1 MFPAWLEK
9 HLARLRRD
17 SRVIGLLGISIIV
30 LIAALSLFLLQ
41 KSRDFARV
49 SAEIHSQQL
58 SKTVTHQML
67 TTINLIEH
75 AMRFLNDS
83 IRITGRPERLAEL
96 GASGQLPTDGI
107 SHFAFVAPDAR
118 VIYDSLNRD
127 RQSVPLGPKERAFF
141 DAALQPGD
149 DIYITPPIPN
159 SLSRDLFLPISR
171 AVRDREGKLMG
182 VLVAMI
188 DVRSLD
194 RIWSDLGLDSAD
206 SIELIDKDGKVW
218 LRWPR
223 AAAGETPPHASTDRP
238 IAVQPL
244 GDWHLSF
251 AASID
256 MAAVE
261 RQLAPAQRAIV
272 LAAVAASLLVAWFT
286 WMLMRLTRQARN
298 ERDVAT
304 RLRAHLLTALDAVPV
319 EFIEYDRD
327 RRAVLVNAA
336 ARQSQAA
343 PIDAGD
349 SLEAILDARLA
360 SGARA
365 GTEDE
370 WTAWKQQAIADF
382 EHGGIADLRR
392 PDGQWQRAYTTELSD
407 GGRIVVGVDITA
419 IKRREELLAAE
430 MERFGSVF
438 QTTGAVILM
447 LDRMGCV
454 LLANQPALDI
464 HGLSGAEIAGRPYE
478 ALKFAGLGA
487 GTIEAWRRAED
498 GQRLEPAEFEC
509 SLAGANGE
517 RRIFRFTANPVEDD
531 LGRLRYVVLIGVDDT
546 ERRAAEV
553 RVFNISR
560 LANLGEMASGVAH
573 ELNQP
578 LAIMRLAADR
588 LREEIAMPELQ
599 ALPAGTAEFFD
610 QKLARIVGQI
620 ERASA
625 IIGDLRAVARKPNES
640 LHPFDLAAATRVS
653 SDLLGE
659 QMRLMRIDYAV
670 DLRQPGPMVMG
681 EPSRI
686 QQVLI
691 NLVLNARDALVER
704 ASGSGNDRGDGPI
717 GRIGVHVGVE
727 TDRGSTRAVL
737 TVEDDGPGIPD
748 AVMLRLFEPFFTTK
762 PLGKGTG
769 LGLSIS
775 NQIVRGMGG
784 ELSAQNLGPGVRFR
798 VVLPIA
804 PTAEAAEPG
813 PAAGHHHPI
822 VTATP

>member
-1 MFPAWLEK
+1 MFPAWLERP
-9 HLARLRRD
+9 LARVRQD
-17 SRVIGLLGISIIV
+17 SRAIGLLGASIALLIV
-30 LIAALSLFLLQ
+30 VLSLFLLQ

-67 TTINLIEH
+67 TTINMIEH
-75 AMRFLNDS
+75 AMRYLNDS
-83 IRITGRPERLAEL
+83 IRATGRPERLAEL
-96 GASGQLPTDGI
+96 GATGQLPTDGI
-107 SHFAFVAPDAR
+107 SHFAFVSPDAR

-149 DIYITPPIPN
+149 DTYITPPIPN

-171 AVRDREGKLMG
+171 AVHDKDGKLLG
-182 VLVAMI
+182 VLVAFI

-194 RIWSDLGLDSAD
+194 RIWSDLGLNSAD
-206 SIELIDKDGKVW
+206 SIELIDRNGKIW

-223 AAAGETPPHASTDRP
+223 APIGEVGIDGLRPPPPGDRP

-244 GDWHLSF
+244 GDWHLSI
-251 AASID
+251 AATID

-261 RQLAPAQRAIV
+261 RQLAPAQSAII
-272 LAAVAASLLVAWFT
+272 AAAIAASLLVGWFT
-286 WMLMRLTRQARN
+286 WMLMRLTRQARV

-319 EFIEYDRD
+319 EFIEYDSE
-327 RRAVLVNAA
+327 RRAVLVNAT
-336 ARQSQAA
+336 ARGSQATS
-343 PIDAGD
+343 IDTGL
-349 SLEAILDARLA
+349 SLEAILDARVA
-360 SGARA
+360 SGFGA
-365 GTEDE
+365 EDE
-370 WTAWKQQAIADF
+370 WAAWKRQAIADF
-382 EHGGIADLRR
+382 ERGGIADLRR
-392 PDGQWQRAYTTELSD
+392 PDGQWQRSYTTELAD

-447 LDRMGCV
+447 LDRTGSV

-464 HGLSGAEIAGRPYE
+464 HGLSGAEIAGKPYE

-487 GTIEAWRRAED
+487 GTIEAWRRAEG

-509 SLAGANGE
+509 SLAGAAGE

-553 RVFNISR
+553 RMFNVSR
-560 LANLGEMASGVAH
+560 LANLGEMATGVAH

-578 LAIMRLAADR
+578 LAVIQLASDS
-588 LREEIAMPELQ
+588 LREELSLPELQ
-599 ALPAGTAEFFD
+599 ALPAGTIEFFD
-610 QKLARIVGQI
+610 QKLERIVGQVQ
-620 ERASA
+620 RASA
-625 IIGDLRAVARKPNES
+625 IIRDLRAVARKPNDS

-659 QMRLMRIDYAV
+659 QLKLLRIQYVV
-670 DLRQPGPMVMG
+670 DLPQPGPMVMG

-691 NLVLNARDALVER
+691 NLVLNARDALVDR
-704 ASGSGNDRGDGPI
+704 AKGDGPI

-727 TDRGSTRAVL
+727 QDRAVL

-748 AVMLRLFEPFFTTK
+748 AVMPRLFEPFFTTK
-762 PLGKGTG
+762 PLGEGTG

-784 ELSAQNLGPGVRFR
+784 ELSAQNLATGGVRFR
-798 VVLPIA
+798 VVLPVVQ
-804 PTAEAAEPG
+804 
-813 PAAGHHHPI
+813 PAAGHPEGSHHPI
-822 VTATP
+822 VIATP

>member
-1 MFPAWLEK
+1 MLAAWLDK

-17 SRVIGLLGISIIV
+17 SRVIGLLGAGIILLIV
-30 LIAALSLFLLQ
+30 LLSLFLLQ

-58 SKTVTHQML
+58 SKTVAHQLL
-67 TTINLIEH
+67 TTITLIEH
-75 AMRFLNDS
+75 AERYLNDG
-83 IRITGRPERLAEL
+83 IRSTGRPERLAEL
-96 GASGQLPTDGI
+96 GAAGQLPTDGI
-107 SHFAFVAPDAR
+107 SHFAFVSPDAR
-118 VIYDSLNRD
+118 VIYDSLNRE
-127 RQSVPLGPKERAFF
+127 RQSVPLEPAERVFF
-141 DAALQPGD
+141 DAALNSASD
-149 DIYITPPIPN
+149 DTSITPPIPS

-171 AVRDREGKLMG
+171 VVRGNDGKVLG

-194 RIWSDLGLDSAD
+194 RIWSDLGLNSTD
-206 SIELIDKDGKVW
+206 SIELIDRDGKIW

-223 AAAGETPPHASTDRP
+223 ADLAETAGERPRAPSPDRP

-244 GDWHLSF
+244 GDWHLSI
-251 AASID
+251 AAAID
-256 MAAVE
+256 MAAVQ

-272 LAAVAASLLVAWFT
+272 VAAIVASLMVAWFS
-286 WMLMRLTRQARN
+286 WMLMGRTRQASN

-304 RLRAHLLTALDAVPV
+304 RLRMHLLTALDAVPV

-327 RRAVLVNAA
+327 RHAVLVNAA
-336 ARQSQAA
+336 ARRSQ
-343 PIDAGD
+343 PTPVDVGL
-349 SLEAILDARLA
+349 SLAAILDAHVA
-360 SGARA
+360 A
-365 GTEDE
+365 GTRPGSEDE
-370 WTAWKQQAIADF
+370 WAAWKRQAIDDF
-382 EHGGIADLRR
+382 ERGGIADLRR
-392 PDGQWQRAYTTELSD
+392 PDGQWQRSYTTELSD

-419 IKRREELLAAE
+419 IKRREELMAAE

-447 LDRMGCV
+447 LDREGRV

-464 HGLSGAEIAGRPYE
+464 HGLSGAEIAGKPYE

-487 GTIEAWRRAED
+487 GTIEAWRQAA
-498 GQRLEPAEFEC
+498 GGTRLQPAEFEC
-509 SLAGANGE
+509 SLAGATGE

-553 RVFNISR
+553 RMFDVSR
-560 LANLGEMASGVAH
+560 LANLGEMATGVAH

-578 LAIMRLAADR
+578 LAVIQLATDS
-588 LREEIAMPELQ
+588 LREELTMPELQ
-599 ALPAGTAEFFD
+599 GLPAGTVEFFD
-610 QKLARIVGQI
+610 QKLARIIGQI

-625 IIGDLRAVARKPNES
+625 IIRDLRAVARKPNDS
-640 LHPFDLAAATRVS
+640 LHPFDLSAAARVS

-659 QMRLMRIDYAV
+659 QLRLMRIDYAV
-670 DLRQPGPMVMG
+670 DLQQPGPIVMG

-691 NLVLNARDALVER
+691 NLVLNARDALVDR
-704 ASGSGNDRGDGPI
+704 ATGDGPV
-717 GRIGVHVGVE
+717 GRIVVHVGVE
-727 TDRGSTRAVL
+727 GDRAVL
-737 TVEDDGPGIPD
+737 SVEDNGPGIPD
-748 AVMLRLFEPFFTTK
+748 AVMARLFEPFFTTK

-784 ELSAQNLGPGVRFR
+784 ELSAQNLRPGARFR

-804 PTAEAAEPG
+804 RTADQQ
-813 PAAGHHHPI
+813 AGSHHPI
-822 VTATP
+822 VTAVP